1 MNEPVVACKAGE
13 QEERRPDILW
23 KEFMLIVEYLG
34 DEFHNRSDRFGLDA
48 VQIQRE
54 GAGKPLFRGDLF
66 LLGQQGQNRVHVL
79 FVAVHLLFLGDDL
92 RLTAD
97 DDLSQHIG
105 AVVQEAIPLK
115 LPHGE
120 RGGIG
125 VGREIIHLADL
136 LVVLVE
142 DDIDREHGVRIPE
155 DISVAGFGDTYIAQT
170 CMPRL
175 TCAGYDYDEYAALL
189 MNTAVRLAHGEEAP
203 RIQTVKARL
212 AVRDSCRSRS

>member
-1 MNEPVVACKAGE
+1 MVEVLVCKIGVGPGGCD
-13 QEERRPDILW
+13 R
-23 KEFMLIVEYLG
+23 LG
-34 DEFHNRSDRFGLDA
+34 AAAIPGRFGLDA

-120 RGGIG
+120 RGGVGI
-125 VGREIIHLADL
+125 GREIIHLADL

-142 DDIDREHGVRIPE
+142 DDIDREHGVRIRH
-155 DISVAGFGDTYIAQT
+155 VQT
-170 CMPRL
+170 DR
-175 TCAGYDYDEYAALL
+175 A
-189 MNTAVRLAHGEEAP
+189 RRQRQHGQKQERCGE
-203 RIQTVKARL
+203 R
-212 AVRDSCRSRS
+212 